1 MGDRELIE
9 KLNKKGISISALSE
23 YYSKE
28 KIKNKEEEEDMH
40 IFLVNYSNIDIKN
53 LDEVLNIIYQIIDFD
68 SI

>member
-1 MGDRELIE
+1 MQIIKKVKKNINYHNED
-9 KLNKKGISISALSE
+9 NKVN
-23 YYSKE
+23 KE
-28 KIKNKEEEEDMH
+28 KEEDMH